1 MKFIL
6 FANENKR
13 KKGKK
18 NTKIQK
24 VKIVSLLKD
33 RNDYV
38 CLRVSET
45 TLYFFFFYFFS
56 FLGFSFDGG
65 NFQKMNFLFL
75 HEIFANIYL
84 LW

>member
-1 MKFIL
+1 MGLESIDIGGSLKLRNLECRKESSMIMKFIL

-45 TLYFFFFYFFS
+45 TLYFFFFYFF
-56 FLGFSFDGG
+56 
-65 NFQKMNFLFL
+65 FLF
-75 HEIFANIYL
+75 
-84 LW
+84 